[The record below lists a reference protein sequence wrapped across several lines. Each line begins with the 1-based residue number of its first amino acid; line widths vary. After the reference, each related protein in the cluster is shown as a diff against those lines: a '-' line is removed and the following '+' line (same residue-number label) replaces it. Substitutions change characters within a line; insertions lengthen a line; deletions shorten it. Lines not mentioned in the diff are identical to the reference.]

1 MSRNKAWQILDTPN
15 TVQLYFMFYSRANCV
30 LLSQLEKIK
39 LLVPGGKKA
48 LETVFQA
55 QLCLQ
60 RGQSPSV
67 WIILNP
73 DSEVLFYQQDWFAVN
88 TRTSMLPAE
97 KSPAVCS
104 VFKGLEKLSKNCESC
119 LSTLASGSLLTQ
131 SAYFTEVICGV
142 TALSPV
148 LTHRG

>member
-30 LLSQLEKIK
+30 LLSPLEKIK

-55 QLCLQ
+55 QQCLQ

-97 KSPAVCS
+97 KSPAVC
-104 VFKGLEKLSKNCESC
+104 FC
-119 LSTLASGSLLTQ
+119 A
-131 SAYFTEVICGV
+131 
-142 TALSPV
+142 
-148 LTHRG
+148 